1 MNHQP
6 RKLLENYR
14 DLQYTKNEKILNGK
28 LHFLRSVT
36 FFEDGSRNWVYLII
50 LLKLKIKVCLQTKF
64 NEN

>member
-36 FFEDGSRNWVYLII
+36 FFADGSRLIEI
-50 LLKLKIKVCLQTKF
+50 GFTLLSY
-64 NEN
+64 